1 MPTFRGRV
9 ENREIRLFAAISIG
23 SPPSART
30 EPKSYPAI
38 LDTGAQGTMI
48 SQKVVDEGKLSSIGF
63 TDIIPVSGDPIQ
75 TEKYRVRVDIP
86 IGDQLETP
94 GGEPAHGSIYEAR
107 KLKFPCFRSS
117 LKILTYCLAWIFFRK
132 FTSPCTRTNSFSVFD
147 AFFDERLP
155 YGFV

>member
-9 ENREIRLFAAISIG
+9 ENREIRLFVAISIG

-94 GGEPAHGSIYEAR
+94 GGGAGPWLNLRGKEIEVSLLPFQPENFDVLLGMDFLSEVHFTMYKDEFILSI
-107 KLKFPCFRSS
+107 
-117 LKILTYCLAWIFFRK
+117 
-132 FTSPCTRTNSFSVFD
+132 
-147 AFFDERLP
+147 
-155 YGFV
+155 

>member
-1 MPTFRGRV
+1 M

-63 TDIIPVSGDPIQ
+63 TDIIPVSGEPIQ

-86 IGDQLETP
+86 IGDQIEVP
-94 GGEPAHGSIYEAR
+94 GGGAGPWLNLRGKEIEV
-107 KLKFPCFRSS
+107 S
-117 LKILTYCLAWIFFRK
+117 L
-132 FTSPCTRTNSFSVFD
+132 
-147 AFFDERLP
+147 LP
-155 YGFV
+155 FQPNNFGELYINNICHSRAIRWRFMI

>member
-1 MPTFRGRV
+1 M

-94 GGEPAHGSIYEAR
+94 GGAAGPWLNLRGKEIEVSLLPFQPENFDVLLGMDFLSEIHFTMYKDEFILSI
-107 KLKFPCFRSS
+107 
-117 LKILTYCLAWIFFRK
+117 
-132 FTSPCTRTNSFSVFD
+132 
-147 AFFDERLP
+147 
-155 YGFV
+155 

>member
-1 MPTFRGRV
+1 M
-9 ENREIRLFAAISIG
+9 ENREIRLFVAISIG

-75 TEKYRVRVDIP
+75 TEKYRVKVDIP
-86 IGDQLETP
+86 IGDQIEAS
-94 GGEPAHGSIYEAR
+94 GGGAGAWLNLRGKEIEVSLLPFQPENFDVLLGMDFLSEVHFTMYKDEFILSI
-107 KLKFPCFRSS
+107 
-117 LKILTYCLAWIFFRK
+117 
-132 FTSPCTRTNSFSVFD
+132 
-147 AFFDERLP
+147 
-155 YGFV
+155 